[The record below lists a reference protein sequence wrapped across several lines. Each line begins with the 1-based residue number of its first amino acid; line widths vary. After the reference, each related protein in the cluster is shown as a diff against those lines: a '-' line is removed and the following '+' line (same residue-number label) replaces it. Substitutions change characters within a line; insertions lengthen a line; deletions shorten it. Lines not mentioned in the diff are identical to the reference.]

1 MHVSRRFRSNL
12 NLNLQEIV
20 DFEKGYTFFTPLD
33 YRVQRGYLSKRIP
46 QSGAMAKNQFEILDQ
61 RTWKLFR

>member
-33 YRVQRGYLSKRIP
+33 YRVQRDV
-46 QSGAMAKNQFEILDQ
+46 F
-61 RTWKLFR
+61 